1 MADTEAIVQN
11 LLELDEDE
19 LVAQIGIKAQTIEQD
34 ASAADLESLAE
45 PMAVP
50 RAGWDDIFQFGQGVF
65 SDTSAKAYKLL
76 CTPLGGENA
85 DTNELVQEL
94 EKLLGAKTA
103 EAATKATTLLAPVL
117 VGSLGL
123 PQSLAVL
130 ISTLLV
136 KRLAKGASNLICEK
150 WQASLTPTAEASASL
165 TESTVA
171 ESTVAESTG
180 TEPTP
185 DPAA

>member
-1 MADTEAIVQN
+1 MADTEAIVHH

-19 LVAQIGIKAQTIEQD
+19 LMAQIGIKAQAIEQD
-34 ASAADLESLAE
+34 ESAADLASLEE
-45 PMAVP
+45 PIAIP
-50 RAGWDDIFQFGQGVF
+50 RAGWDDIFQFGQDIF
-65 SDTSAKAYKLL
+65 SDASAQAYKLL
-76 CTPLGGENA
+76 CTSLEGENG

-103 EAATKATTLLAPVL
+103 EAATKATALLAPVL

-136 KRLAKGASNLICEK
+136 RRLAKGASNLICEK
-150 WQASLTPTAEASASL
+150 WQASLTPTAEAAS
-165 TESTVA
+165 TPVIQ
-171 ESTVAESTG
+171 
-180 TEPTP
+180 PTP
-185 DPAA
+185 DPAT

>member
-1 MADTEAIVQN
+1 MADTEAIVHN
-11 LLELDEDE
+11 LLDLDEDE

-34 ASAADLESLAE
+34 ASAAELESLEE
-45 PMAVP
+45 PMAIP
-50 RAGWDDIFQFGQGVF
+50 RAGWSDVFQFGQDVF
-65 SDTSAKAYKLL
+65 SDASAKAYKLL
-76 CTPLGGENA
+76 CTPLEGGSGEA
-85 DTNELVQEL
+85 NELVQEL

-103 EAATKATTLLAPVL
+103 EATTKATALLAPVL

-150 WQASLTPTAEASASL
+150 WQASLTPTAEAAPAP
-165 TESTVA
+165 V
-171 ESTVAESTG
+171 
-180 TEPTP
+180 TEPLP
-185 DPAA
+185 DSGS